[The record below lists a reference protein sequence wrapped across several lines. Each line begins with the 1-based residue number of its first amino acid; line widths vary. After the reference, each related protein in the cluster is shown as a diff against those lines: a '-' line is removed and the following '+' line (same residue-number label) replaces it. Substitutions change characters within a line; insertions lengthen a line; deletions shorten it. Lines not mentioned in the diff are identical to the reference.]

1 MEPVVDRASQIAEK
15 PPLIDQ
21 FGRHITYLRLS
32 VTDRCDLRCVYCMKA
47 RPDFLPK
54 SELLTLEELTVLC
67 DAFIA
72 RGVTKIRLTGGEP
85 LVRKDVVTLIENL
98 GARIGKAGLRELCLT
113 TNATQLP
120 KYAERLAAAGIRR
133 INVSLD
139 SLEPDVFSR
148 LTRGGKLDQTLA
160 GIAAAKAAG
169 LHIKINAVA
178 LKGANDV
185 HLPDLIR
192 WAHGEGHDVSLIE
205 VMPMGDIGVDRS
217 VQFVSLLDLRRDFET
232 RWTLTDLPDNTGG
245 PSAYVRVEETG
256 GRLGFISPLT
266 GNFCA
271 GCNRVRLTC
280 TGQLYMCLGQN
291 GSVDLR
297 GAIRDGGSE
306 AVDRMLDEAMAH
318 KPLQHDFDVSPG
330 AKPSVARDM
339 ARTGG

>member
-1 MEPVVDRASQIAEK
+1 LDRATHIAEK
-15 PPLIDQ
+15 PKLVDQ
-21 FGRHITYLRLS
+21 FGRQITYLRLS

-47 RPDFLPK
+47 RPEFLPK

-85 LVRKDVVTLIENL
+85 LVRKDVITLIENL
-98 GARIGKAGLRELCLT
+98 GARIGKAGLNEVCLT

-120 KYAERLAAAGIRR
+120 KYADRLARAGVRR
-133 INVSLD
+133 LNVSLD
-139 SLEPDVFSR
+139 TLDPDMFSQ
-148 LTRGGKLDQTLA
+148 LTRGGKLEQTLA

-169 LHIKINAVA
+169 LHVKLNAVA
-178 LKGANDV
+178 LKGTNDT
-185 HLPDLIR
+185 HLPDLIS
-192 WAHGEGHDVSLIE
+192 WAHSEGHDVSLIE
-205 VMPMGDIGVDRS
+205 VMPIGEIGVDRS
-217 VQFVSLLDLRRDFET
+217 TQFISLLDLREQFEA
-232 RWTLTDLPDNTGG
+232 RWTLTDLQDDTGG
-245 PSAYVRVEETG
+245 PSRYVRIKETG

-271 GCNRVRLTC
+271 GCNRVRMTC
-280 TGQLYMCLGQN
+280 TGELFMCLGKN

-297 GAIRDGGSE
+297 HALREGGPE
-306 AVDRMLDEAMAH
+306 MVDQLLDQAMAT

-330 AKPSVARDM
+330 ARSTVLRDM

>member
-1 MEPVVDRASQIAEK
+1 LDRTSHIGEK
-15 PPLIDQ
+15 PKLIDQ
-21 FGRHITYLRLS
+21 FGRQITYLRLS

-47 RPDFLPK
+47 RPEFLPK
-54 SELLTLEELTVLC
+54 ADLLSLEELTVLC

-85 LVRKDVVTLIENL
+85 LVRKDILTLIDNL
-98 GARIGKAGLRELCLT
+98 GARIGRAGLKELCLT

-120 KYAERLAAAGIRR
+120 KYATRLAEAGIKRL
-133 INVSLD
+133 NVSLD
-139 SLEPDVFSR
+139 TLDPEVFSQ
-148 LTRGGKLDQTLA
+148 LTRGGKVEQTLA

-169 LHIKINAVA
+169 LHVKINAVA
-178 LKGANDV
+178 MKNRNDT

-205 VMPMGDIGVDRS
+205 VMPVGEVGADRS
-217 VQFVSLLDLRRDFET
+217 TQFVSLLDVRRQFEAF
-232 RWTLTDLPDNTGG
+232 WTLTDLADDTGG
-245 PSAYVRVEETG
+245 PSRYVQVRETG

-271 GCNRVRLTC
+271 GCNRVRMTC
-280 TGQLYMCLGQN
+280 TGELFMCLGQN

-297 GAIRDGGSE
+297 RALREGGPGE
-306 AVDRMLDEAMAH
+306 VDRLLDLAMAT
-318 KPLQHDFDVSPG
+318 KPLQHEFDVSPG
-330 AKPSVARDM
+330 AKTAVARNM

>member
-1 MEPVVDRASQIAEK
+1 MEPVLDRTIHLADK
-15 PPLIDQ
+15 PKLIDQ

-72 RGVTKIRLTGGEP
+72 RGVEKIRLTGGEP
-85 LVRKDVVTLIENL
+85 LVRKDILTLIDNL
-98 GARIGKAGLRELCLT
+98 GARIGKPGLKEVCLT

-120 KYAERLAAAGIRR
+120 KYADRLAAAGIKRL
-133 INVSLD
+133 NVSLD
-139 SLEPDVFSR
+139 TLDAGVFSK
-148 LTRGGKLDQTLA
+148 LTRGGKLQQTLN
-160 GIAAAKAAG
+160 GIEAASAAG
-169 LHIKINAVA
+169 LHVKINAVA
-178 LKGANDV
+178 LNGTNDAQ
-185 HLPDLIR
+185 LPDLIS
-192 WAHGEGHDVSLIE
+192 WAHGQGHDISLIE
-205 VMPMGDIGVDRS
+205 VMPVGEIGVNRS
-217 VQFVSLLDLRRDFET
+217 DQFLSLLDVRKELET
-232 RWTLTDLPDNTGG
+232 RWTLTDLPDDTGG
-245 PSAYVRVEETG
+245 PSRYVRIQETG

-271 GCNRVRLTC
+271 GCNRVRMTC
-280 TGQLYMCLGQN
+280 TGELFMCLGQN

-297 GAIRDGGSE
+297 SAIRGGGPD
-306 AVDRMLDEAMAH
+306 AIDRVLDQAMAT

-330 AKPSVARDM
+330 APSSVARDM

>member
-1 MEPVVDRASQIAEK
+1 MDRTSQIAEK

-85 LVRKDVVTLIENL
+85 LVRKDVITLIENL

-120 KYAERLAAAGIRR
+120 KYAERLAAAGIQRL
-133 INVSLD
+133 NVSLD

-160 GIAAAKAAG
+160 GIAAAREAG

-178 LKGANDV
+178 LKGANDA

-232 RWTLTDLPDNTGG
+232 RWTLSDLPDNTGG

-330 AKPSVARDM
+330 AKPSVGRDM

>member
-1 MEPVVDRASQIAEK
+1 LDRAIQIADK
-15 PPLIDQ
+15 PKLVDQ
-21 FGRHITYLRLS
+21 FGRQITYLRLS

-54 SELLTLEELTVLC
+54 AELLTLEELTVLC
-67 DAFIA
+67 DAFIS

-98 GARIGKAGLRELCLT
+98 GARIGKAGLKELCLT

-120 KYAERLAAAGIRR
+120 KYAERLAAAGVRR

-139 SLEPDVFSR
+139 TLDADVFR
-148 LTRGGKLDQTLA
+148 TLTRGGKLEQTLV

-169 LHIKINAVA
+169 LHVKINAVA
-178 LKGANDV
+178 LKGTNDAS
-185 HLPDLIR
+185 LPDMIN

-205 VMPMGDIGVDRS
+205 VMPIGEIGVDRS
-217 VQFVSLLDLRRDFET
+217 TQFLSLLDLRERFEA
-232 RWTLTDLPDNTGG
+232 RWTLTDLPDDTGG
-245 PSAYVRVEETG
+245 PSRYVRIEETG

-271 GCNRVRLTC
+271 GCNRVRMTC
-280 TGQLYMCLGQN
+280 TGQLFMCLGKN

-297 GAIRDGGSE
+297 QALREGGPE
-306 AVDRMLDEAMAH
+306 TVDELLNQAMAT

-330 AKPSVARDM
+330 AKSTVLRDM

>member
-1 MEPVVDRASQIAEK
+1 MDRATSITDK
-15 PPLIDQ
+15 PRLIDQ

-47 RPDFLPK
+47 QPEFLPK
-54 SELLTLEELTVLC
+54 AELLSLEELTVLC
-67 DAFIA
+67 DAFIS

-85 LVRKDVVTLIENL
+85 LVRKDIITLIENL
-98 GARIGKAGLRELCLT
+98 GARIGAAGLKELCLT

-120 KYAERLAAAGIRR
+120 RYAKRLAAAGIRR
-133 INVSLD
+133 LNISLD
-139 SLEPDVFSR
+139 TRDPDVFR
-148 LTRGGKLDQTLA
+148 QLTRGGKIEQTLA

-178 LKGANDV
+178 LKGTNDA
-185 HLPDLIR
+185 HLPDLIE
-192 WAHGEGHDVSLIE
+192 WAHGEGHDISLIE
-205 VMPMGDIGVDRS
+205 VMPVGEIGADRS
-217 VQFVSLLDLRRDFET
+217 AQFFSLLDFRKQLEE

-245 PSAYVRVEETG
+245 PSRYVRIRETG
-256 GRLGFISPLT
+256 GRLGLISPLT

-280 TGQLYMCLGQN
+280 TGQLFMCLGQN

-297 GAIRDGGSE
+297 QAVRDGGPQE
-306 AVDRMLDEAMAH
+306 VDRRLDEAMAT

-330 AKPSVARDM
+330 AKSTVARDM